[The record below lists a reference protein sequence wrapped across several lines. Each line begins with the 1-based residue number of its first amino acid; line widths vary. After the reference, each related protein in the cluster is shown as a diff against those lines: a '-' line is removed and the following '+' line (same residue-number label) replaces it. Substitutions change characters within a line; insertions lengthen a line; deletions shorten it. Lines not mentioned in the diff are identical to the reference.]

1 MTPTL
6 TETALAMAGAVELSL
21 LLKATIILTLGLTAT
36 WLARRARASRRHLL
50 LAGTFASLLALPVVG
65 FAAPEVTFELPAAPA
80 TAIVAAPATAASG
93 AAPTTAQSASSDRAA
108 TAGGSWSTP
117 SWAAVARA
125 VWLSGAL
132 VLLALLAV
140 DLYRVNRLRRNG
152 LPSIRMRR
160 LTESL
165 ATEGGVRRTVD
176 VLHHEE
182 IAAPMTCGARR
193 PAIMLPV
200 DTHDVSET
208 DLRRAIVHELE
219 HVRRGDW
226 TVQLAARVACSVY
239 WFHPLAWVAWRRMCL
254 EAERACDDAV
264 VARAERADYAEQLV
278 TLARRMSTSD
288 ARAALGMAKRSDLS
302 ARVDALL
309 DGDQPRGRAGMM
321 AAAAVIC
328 VASLIVVAL
337 GPVRAVARTAAPRI
351 TAVPQARESSAEIG
365 PLDRALYDAAGSGDV
380 GRILE
385 LVGKGANVNCA
396 IDGDGSPLIAAA
408 REGWIEAVMVLLDR
422 GADPNMAVRGD
433 GTALI
438 MAARDGHAK
447 VVALL
452 LDRGAQVDLAVPDDE
467 NALIQASAEGQL
479 EIVKLLV
486 SRGANV
492 NTRIWVESTAAHPDG
507 EWRSPLG
514 MARKGRHDAVVSY
527 LRSAGANE

>member
-1 MTPTL
+1 MTL

-65 FAAPEVTFELPAAPA
+65 LAAPEVTFELPAAPA
-80 TAIVAAPATAASG
+80 AAIAAAPAAAQNG
-93 AAPTTAQSASSDRAA
+93 AAPAPAQSTPADRAA
-108 TAGGSWSTP
+108 AAGDAWSMP
-117 SWAAVARA
+117 SWAAIARA
-125 VWLSGAL
+125 IWLSGAL

-152 LPSIRMRR
+152 LPSTHIRR

-165 ATEGGVRRTVD
+165 ATEAGIRRAVD

-200 DTHDVSET
+200 DADDASET
-208 DLRRAIVHELE
+208 DVRRAIVHELE

-226 TVQLAARVACSVY
+226 IVQLAARVACSVY
-239 WFHPLAWVAWRRMCL
+239 WFHPLAWMAWRRMSL

-264 VARAERADYAEQLV
+264 VARAERTDYAEQLV
-278 TLARRMSTSD
+278 TLARRMSTAD
-288 ARAALGMAKRSDLS
+288 ARTALGMANRSDLS

-309 DGDQPRGRAGMM
+309 DGDQPRGRAGML

-337 GPVRAVARTAAPRI
+337 GPVRAVARPAAPRVAAGQQEREK
-351 TAVPQARESSAEIG
+351 TAEVG

-380 GRILE
+380 AGILK
-385 LVGKGANVNCA
+385 LVDEGANVNCA

-422 GADPNMAVRGD
+422 GADPNMAVPGD

-467 NALIQASAEGQL
+467 NALIQASAEGRL
-479 EIVKLLV
+479 DVVKLLV

-492 NTRIWVESTAAHPDG
+492 NTRIWVESTVAQPNG
-507 EWRSPLG
+507 EYRSPLG
-514 MARKGRHDAVVSY
+514 MARKGRHDSVVAY
-527 LRSAGANE
+527 LRSVGARE